1 MYVKTLNTIYI
12 LLYTRARN
20 YKNIKSG
27 YACLLVNLSCTYEGQ
42 KSERMKKGIKKI
54 VKSLVE

>member
-12 LLYTRARN
+12 LLYTRE
-20 YKNIKSG
+20 KLQNIKSG